1 MPEGT
6 NKIRGTTLVLQIS
19 LQRLRTSYVF
29 PVTGDSGMTYCSFSQ
44 LLRDDILI
52 SRYICFTPA
61 ADSLKYLME
70 YGVVLFFGFWCF
82 ITLICCFYNSYYS
95 PIFLN
100 VKHFF

>member
-19 LQRLRTSYVF
+19 LQLLRTSYVF

-82 ITLICCFYNSYYS
+82 ITLICCFF
-95 PIFLN
+95 ITVIIVL
-100 VKHFF
+100 FF